1 MVAEPIQLHE
11 RRQLTGIDFLD
22 RIYIPEIFNDVIRMM
37 DTLSE
42 IVKEP
47 VKDFP
52 PLLDLMD
59 DLKTF
64 MEAGKDYIDKII
76 DNSAAEISDYE
87 KKLSGVME
95 QIAHLEVQNEL

>member
-1 MVAEPIQLHE
+1 
-11 RRQLTGIDFLD
+11 
-22 RIYIPEIFNDVIRMM
+22 MM

-42 IVKEP
+42 IVKESM
-47 VKDFP
+47 KDFP
-52 PLLDLMD
+52 PLLDLLD

-64 MEAGKDYIDKII
+64 MEASKDHIDKIF

-95 QIAHLEVQNEL
+95 QIAHLEMQNEL